1 MLVES
6 ALVITNPR
14 EDLAIMALY
23 DEANKLLEYANNR
36 VIATLDDTKLATNDL
51 SLISR
56 LKKAMESKRKDYLLP
71 FQEHVKEVN
80 DIYKALMAPVETAD
94 MVTRNKVM
102 AFNREQERIK
112 AEQEK
117 INALRM
123 EAAQKEA
130 ALNNGEIKE
139 SIVLVDVIQPVTK
152 VIADLASSGMR
163 DNWTYEVMDFA
174 ALPNEYKMPN
184 TSMLNATA
192 KSVKDSRVIP
202 GLRIYNEPTMVVRNR

>member
-1 MLVES
+1 MIEV
-6 ALVITNPR
+6 ALTRINPR

-36 VIATLDDTKLATNDL
+36 VIATLDDTKAATNDL
-51 SLISR
+51 SLIAK
-56 LKKAMESKRKDYLLP
+56 LKKAMEAKRKDYLLP
-71 FQEHVKEVN
+71 FQEHIKEVN

-123 EAAQKEA
+123 EAATKEA

-139 SIVLVDVIQPVTK
+139 SVILVDVIQPVKK
-152 VIADLASSGMR
+152 VMADLASSGMR
-163 DNWTYEVMDFA
+163 ANWTYEVTDFA
-174 ALPNEYKMPN
+174 ALPNEYKLPN
-184 TSMLNATA
+184 TSMLNSLA
-192 KSVKDSRVIP
+192 KSIKDSRTIP
-202 GLRIYNEPTMVVRNR
+202 GLRIYNDPTLAVRSK

>member
-1 MLVES
+1 MVES

-36 VIATLDDTKLATNDL
+36 VIATLDDTKAATNDL
-51 SLISR
+51 SLIAK
-56 LKKAMESKRKDYLLP
+56 LKKAMEAKRKDYLLP

-112 AEQEK
+112 ARAGENQRSPHGGR
-117 INALRM
+117 A
-123 EAAQKEA
+123 KEA

-139 SIVLVDVIQPVTK
+139 AIVLLMLFNQSKK
-152 VIADLASSGMR
+152 VIADLASSGISR
-163 DNWTYEVMDFA
+163 NLDLKLWT
-174 ALPNEYKMPN
+174 
-184 TSMLNATA
+184 
-192 KSVKDSRVIP
+192 SRP
-202 GLRIYNEPTMVVRNR
+202 PQ

>member
-23 DEANKLLEYANNR
+23 DEANKLLEYAKVR
-36 VIATLDDTKLATNDL
+36 TIATLDDVKTATNDL
-51 SLISR
+51 SLIGKLR
-56 LKKAMESKRKDYLLP
+56 KAMEAKRKDYLLP

-80 DIYKALMAPVETAD
+80 DTYKLLMAPVEMAD
-94 MVTRNKVM
+94 EVTRSKVTN
-102 AFNREQERIK
+102 FSREQERIK

-139 SIVLVDVIQPVTK
+139 AIVLVDVIQPAKK

-163 DNWTYEVMDFA
+163 DNWTYEIMSFKD
-174 ALPNEYKMPN
+174 LPDEYKMPN

>member
-23 DEANKLLEYANNR
+23 DEANKLLEYAKVR
-36 VIATLDDTKLATNDL
+36 TIATLDDVKTATNDL
-51 SLISR
+51 SLIGKLR
-56 LKKAMESKRKDYLLP
+56 KAMEAKRKDYLLP

-80 DIYKALMAPVETAD
+80 DTYKLLMAPVEMAD
-94 MVTRNKVM
+94 EVTRSKVTN
-102 AFNREQERIK
+102 FSREQERIK

-139 SIVLVDVIQPVTK
+139 AIVLVDVIQPAKK

-163 DNWTYEVMDFA
+163 DNWTYEIMSFKD
-174 ALPNEYKMPN
+174 LPDEYKMPN

-192 KSVKDSRVIP
+192 KSVKDSRAIP

>member
-23 DEANKLLEYANNR
+23 DEANKLLEYAKVR
-36 VIATLDDTKLATNDL
+36 TIATLDDVKTATNDL
-51 SLISR
+51 SLIGKLR
-56 LKKAMESKRKDYLLP
+56 KAMEAKRKDYLLP

-80 DIYKALMAPVETAD
+80 DTYKLLMAPVEMAD
-94 MVTRNKVM
+94 EVTRSKVTN
-102 AFNREQERIK
+102 FSREQERIK

-152 VIADLASSGMR
+152 VIADLASSGVR
-163 DNWTYEVMDFA
+163 ANWTYEITDFA
-174 ALPNEYKMPN
+174 ALPNEYKLPN
-184 TSMLNATA
+184 GAALNATA
-192 KSVKDSRVIP
+192 KSVKDSRAIP
-202 GLRIYNEPTMVVRNR
+202 GLRIYNDPTLAVRSK

>member
-123 EAAQKEA
+123 EAAAKEA

-139 SIVLVDVIQPVTK
+139 AIVLVDVIQPAKK

>member
-1 MLVES
+1 MAEVYL
-6 ALVITNPR
+6 IKNNPR

-23 DEANKLLEYANNR
+23 DEANKLLEYAKNR
-36 VIATLDDTKLATNDL
+36 VIATLDDTKAATNDL
-51 SLISR
+51 SLIAK
-56 LKKAMESKRKDYLLP
+56 LKKAMEAKRKDYLAP

-80 DIYKALMAPVETAD
+80 DTYKLLMAPVEQAD
-94 MVTRNKVM
+94 EVTRSKVTN
-102 AFNREQERIK
+102 FNREQERIK

-139 SIVLVDVIQPVTK
+139 SIILVEVIQPVKK

-163 DNWTYEVMDFA
+163 ANWTYEVTDFA
-174 ALPNEYKMPN
+174 ALPNEYKLPN
-184 TSMLNATA
+184 TSMLNSLA
-192 KSVKDSRVIP
+192 KSIKDSRTIP
-202 GLRIYNEPTMVVRNR
+202 GLRIYNDPTLAVRSK

>member
-123 EAAQKEA
+123 EAAAKEA

-139 SIVLVDVIQPVTK
+139 AIVLVDVIQPAKK

-202 GLRIYNEPTMVVRNR
+202 GLRIYNDPTMVVRSR

>member
-36 VIATLDDTKLATNDL
+36 VIATLDDTKAATNDL
-51 SLISR
+51 SLIAK
-56 LKKAMESKRKDYLLP
+56 LKRAMEAKRKNYLLP

-123 EAAQKEA
+123 EAAAKEA

-139 SIVLVDVIQPVTK
+139 AIVLVDVIQPAKK

-202 GLRIYNEPTMVVRNR
+202 GLRIYNEPTMVVRSR